1 MVDILD
7 MDDGL
12 VDEAAFVAVDA
23 LSQANDALYRT
34 WVQPWIRTLVT
45 PWTAEGLRQLHP
57 LRFQRYAWSDANPFV
72 WPFALWSPLVKPN
85 RRPVSPDNP
94 FVQAEAYFSDAV
106 TAALNLYRDTRDSM
120 QEWLFKSIFEN
131 PWTAFWWGSG
141 KGPQVKERSQ
151 EQTER
156 LRRQEAAYAKRQANR
171 GGFSEAV
178 IRIIIAVSG
187 VNRVLDKRQIE
198 AAEAIVRPHKAFQ
211 HFSPE
216 ALKQMVR
223 DQARILSA
231 NRELALAGLAS
242 ILRTQAQ
249 REEAF
254 DIALKMA
261 VADKRVDLEERSLL
275 TQIRRI
281 LQLHHDDLYA

>member
-1 MVDILD
+1 MSV
-7 MDDGL
+7 
-12 VDEAAFVAVDA
+12 
-23 LSQANDALYRT
+23 
-34 WVQPWIRTLVT
+34 
-45 PWTAEGLRQLHP
+45 
-57 LRFQRYAWSDANPFV
+57 
-72 WPFALWSPLVKPN
+72 FALILEQC
-85 RRPVSPDNP
+85 PVRLWGLTSRQRLERVLERAGITKIVEDL
-94 FVQAEAYFSDAV
+94 AAV
-106 TAALNLYRDTRDSM
+106 PAQSSVLLLRADYLYDHVNIPAVINCLAAGTIIQDRDFGHKNYYLYRDTRDSM

-156 LRRQEAAYAKRQANR
+156 LRRQEAAYARRHASR

-242 ILRTQAQ
+242 ILPTQAQ

-261 VADKRVDLEERSLL
+261 VADRRVDLEERSLL
-275 TQIRRI
+275 TQIRRT
-281 LQLHHDDLYA
+281 LQLHHDDLHA